1 MRSVMMTSLP
11 QDFGRFRELTA
22 LGVFCLFHHKVLDAC
37 AVEVRHRKP
46 RTAQDKRK
54 NGRYAGRVRLGLKV
68 HSVVEDATILI
79 VHRRSLVLMVR
90 LAIAT
95 IWRNRR
101 LPGLV
106 RVIEKPSCGH
116 TLCSIAKTQC
126 PLYIVCFPQFDYANR
141 FIT

>member
-1 MRSVMMTSLP
+1 MTSLP

-68 HSVVEDATILI
+68 HSVVEDAYDFDRPPAII
-79 VHRRSLVLMVR
+79 GPHGSFGDRDD
-90 LAIAT
+90 LA
-95 IWRNRR
+95 
-101 LPGLV
+101 
-106 RVIEKPSCGH
+106 
-116 TLCSIAKTQC
+116 
-126 PLYIVCFPQFDYANR
+126 
-141 FIT
+141 